1 MVLKTTKDYYLIL
14 NIHLNVNYCAYYI
27 NFDIPNEGPYIV
39 GELKNRDLVH
49 FECFTLVFVF
59 WEKC

>member
-1 MVLKTTKDYYLIL
+1 METQTCVLSIDLNGAKDYYLIL

-27 NFDIPNEGPYIV
+27 NLDIPNEGPYIV

-49 FECFTLVFVF
+49 LSPLH
-59 WEKC
+59 